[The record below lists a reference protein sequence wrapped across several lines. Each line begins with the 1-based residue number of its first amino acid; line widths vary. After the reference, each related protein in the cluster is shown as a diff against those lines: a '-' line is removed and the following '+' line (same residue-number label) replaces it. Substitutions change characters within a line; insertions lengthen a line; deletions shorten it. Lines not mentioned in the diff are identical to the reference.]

1 MQHEAQVAARGRVV
15 LIRPEQM
22 RELVAAHPVLPRRE
36 IGKQLIASLGPEFN
50 VLPTSLGDRR
60 AQQSKS
66 EGRHPRLRTFAS
78 GVSSRPDG
86 VAAYRNWV
94 NPLNVNSRRL
104 RRVDCK

>member
-1 MQHEAQVAARGRVV
+1 IAARRRVV
-15 LIRPEQM
+15 LIRPEKM
-22 RELVAAHPVLPRRE
+22 RELVAAHPLLPRRE

-50 VLPTSLGDRR
+50 VLSTGLGDRR

-78 GVSSRPDG
+78 GDSSRRDE
-86 VAAYRNWV
+86 VTAYRNWV

-104 RRVDCK
+104 RRIDCK